1 MSKIFNKSG
10 GYRKL
15 FSFNFATIVHLG
27 AIDFCKRFIP
37 WQGDQLGKTAGQMI
51 GAARSGR
58 INIAEGSERAG
69 TSTETEIKLTD
80 VARASLAELQNDL
93 ETFCPERR
101 HQGTHASGADSGCR
115 AKRWRPGLPEV
126 RKAHEKAELVQG

>member
-15 FSFNFATIVHLG
+15 YSFNFATIVHLG
-27 AIDFCKRFIP
+27 TIAFCKRFIP
-37 WQGDQLGKTAGQMI
+37 WQEDPLGKVVGQMV

-69 TSTETEIKLTD
+69 TS
-80 VARASLAELQNDL
+80 VAWLLK
-93 ETFCPERR
+93 
-101 HQGTHASGADSGCR
+101 TH
-115 AKRWRPGLPEV
+115 EV
-126 RKAHEKAELVQG
+126 RWLEDTS